1 MDVKI
6 NLDTFKDLDK
16 NYKIDTL
23 KFQKM
28 VILYNAIDDGWSIKR
43 HNQSYIFTKKHENKK
58 EILHD
63 SYLSQFLNEKLDLSK
78 IIN

>member
-1 MDVKI
+1 MDIEI

-16 NYKIDTL
+16 NYKIDNL

-28 VILYNAIDDGWSIKR
+28 VILFNAIEDGWSVKR
-43 HNQSYIFTKKHENKK
+43 VNQSYIFTKKHQNKK

-63 SYLSQFLNEKLDLSK
+63 SYLSRFS
-78 IIN
+78 

>member
-1 MDVKI
+1 MDIKI

-16 NYKIDTL
+16 NYKIDNL

-28 VILYNAIDDGWSIKR
+28 VILFNAIEDGWDVKR

-63 SYLSQFLNEKLDLSK
+63 DYLSKFLNEKLDLSK

>member
-1 MDVKI
+1 MDIEI

-16 NYKIDTL
+16 NYKIDNL

-28 VILYNAIDDGWSIKR
+28 VILFNAIEDGWSVKR
-43 HNQSYIFTKKHENKK
+43 VNQSYIFTKKHQNKK

-63 SYLSQFLNEKLDLSK
+63 SYLSRFLNEHLDLSK
-78 IIN
+78 VIK

>member
-1 MDVKI
+1 MDIKI

-16 NYKIDTL
+16 NYKIDNL
-23 KFQKM
+23 EFQKM
-28 VILYNAIDDGWSIKR
+28 VILYNAIEDGWSVKR
-43 HNQSYIFTKKHENKK
+43 QKQSYIFTKKHENKK

-63 SYLSQFLNEKLDLSK
+63 TYLSKFLNDKLDLSK